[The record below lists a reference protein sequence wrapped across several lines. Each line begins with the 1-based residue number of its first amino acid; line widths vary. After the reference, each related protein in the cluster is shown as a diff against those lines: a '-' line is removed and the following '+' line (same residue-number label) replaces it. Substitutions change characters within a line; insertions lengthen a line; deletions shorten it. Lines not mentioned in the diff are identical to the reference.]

1 MSGVRISQPPPEKEL
16 IMEYEGWEKLFGRED
31 VVVIMQNTEESYPLF
46 AARVPPL
53 GLTAYGG
60 TKEEAMEKLKAMFAS
75 LVLVYS
81 NISFMSNGD
90 Q

>member
-1 MSGVRISQPPPEKEL
+1 MLDV
-16 IMEYEGWEKLFGRED
+16 EGWEKLFGRED
-31 VVVIMQNTEESYPLF
+31 VVVIMQNTTESYPLY

-53 GLTAYGG
+53 GLTAYGS
-60 TKEEAMEKLKAMFAS
+60 TKEEAAEKLKAMFAS

-81 NISFMSNGD
+81 SKTFVSNED